1 MIDSRIINVKIMPVF
16 DKEKIEKLM
25 KPQKINEL
33 KGKEHEIVREMPKL
47 QKEIEDTKSD
57 IVWQ

>member
-1 MIDSRIINVKIMPVF
+1 MPVF
-16 DKEKIEKLM
+16 DKEKIEKLI

-33 KGKEHEIVREMPKL
+33 KEKEHEIVHEMPKL

>member
-1 MIDSRIINVKIMPVF
+1 MPVF

-33 KGKEHEIVREMPKL
+33 KGKEHEIVHEMPKL